1 MLISM
6 PTDTSTILGVF
17 QAILVS
23 FQISQPA
30 FAHRPPTTGNM
41 RRSTRVV
48 HFGDQRHKNVIAG
61 IDLFSGQDREKSSLQ
76 RKNSHRTAAAPSQ
89 QSRLR
94 PHFVIRHQFMRAQ
107 LSTID
112 IRARAGNIAR
122 HSSLRNKH
130 AR

>member
-41 RRSTRVV
+41 GRSAGLV
-48 HFGDQRHKNVIAG
+48 HFGDQRHKNVIAR
-61 IDLFSGQDREKSSLQ
+61 INLFSMARSAK
-76 RKNSHRTAAAPSQ
+76 TFAATQNFSP
-89 QSRLR
+89 R
-94 PHFVIRHQFMRAQ
+94 
-107 LSTID
+107 
-112 IRARAGNIAR
+112 
-122 HSSLRNKH
+122 
-130 AR
+130 